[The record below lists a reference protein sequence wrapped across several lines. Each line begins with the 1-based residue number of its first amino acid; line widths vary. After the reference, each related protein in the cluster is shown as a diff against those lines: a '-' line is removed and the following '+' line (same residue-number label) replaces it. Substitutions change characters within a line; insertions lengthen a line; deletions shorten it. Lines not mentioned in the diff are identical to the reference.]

1 MKSPKQFLY
10 FVFTSF
16 PKLAMLHKLALP
28 TKLLLFALSTS
39 LLITS
44 CKKTTG
50 IEPTVPLA
58 LIANAGPDQPVQVG
72 QLVTLDG
79 IASKDG
85 QGKPITYQ
93 WAIIRKP
100 AKSTATLALA
110 STVRPTFTPDEVGE
124 YEVMLTVSNGATSTT
139 DNVLVTVATAQP
151 LTIDKDIT
159 VKTLLEDRIQ
169 NPNLPDYIVP
179 KSIAVKHELTIN
191 PGVVIAFERDVRF
204 DINQGAILIAKGTA
218 EKKIRFVGVGQ
229 TKGYWT
235 GIMFYSGSNVNTM
248 EYVEVLHAGSQTMLD
263 GKSMGMAMFQDSQI
277 SVKNS
282 LFSQNTGYGL
292 FMQEGVILREFATN
306 NFSNNTESGLQLG
319 TDNVAKLDAASVF
332 TSNNGRNV
340 VEITGSSIG
349 SSVNREDEIV
359 WKGFADKT
367 PYRLLS
373 SVNVRTGWRLSPGV
387 TVEVARDGYIII
399 NDDAYLLAK
408 GTADNRIV
416 FTGAAN
422 TTAYWEG
429 ILSHST
435 SSQNIIEN
443 GDIRNAGSRV
453 IISNKRA
460 NLALYGSDAIM
471 TIRNTRIS
479 GSGGYGIW
487 VGYQSAINDDASIS
501 NTFVNNAQANIEQEN

>member
-1 MKSPKQFLY
+1 MKPLKQSLH

-16 PKLAMLHKLALP
+16 LKQAMLRKLALSA
-28 TKLLLFALSTS
+28 KLLLFVLSAS

-44 CKKTTG
+44 CKKTIE
-50 IEPTVPLA
+50 IEPTAPL
-58 LIANAGPDQPVQVG
+58 LANAGPDQPVQVG

-79 IASKDG
+79 AASKDG

-93 WAIIRKP
+93 WVIIRKP
-100 AKSTATLALA
+100 AKSSATLALA
-110 STVRPTFTPDEVGE
+110 STVRPTFTPDEIGE

-139 DNVLVTVATAQP
+139 DNVLVTAATAQP

-159 VKTLLEDRIQ
+159 VKTILEDRIQ

-204 DINQGAILIAKGTA
+204 DINEGAILIAKGTA

-235 GIMFYSGSNVNTM
+235 GIMVYSESNVNAM
-248 EYVEVLHAGSQTMLD
+248 EYVEILHAGSRTMLD
-263 GKSMGMAMFQDSQI
+263 NKKMGLSMFKESQMAL
-277 SVKNS
+277 KNS
-282 LFSQNTGYGL
+282 LFSQNDGYGL
-292 FMQEGVILREFATN
+292 FIQETAMLREFAGNT
-306 NFSNNTESGLQLG
+306 FSHNSEAGILLG
-319 TDNVAKLDAASVF
+319 TDNVAKLDATSVF
-332 TSNNGRNV
+332 TGNNGRNA
-340 VEITGSSIG
+340 VEINGSYIG
-349 SSVNREDEIV
+349 SGSGNDGEIS

-367 PYRLLS
+367 PYRLLN
-373 SVNVRTGWRLSPGV
+373 SVAVRTGWRLSPGV
-387 TVEVARDGYIII
+387 TIEVARDASITI
-399 NDDAYLLAK
+399 NDYAYLLAK

-422 TTAYWEG
+422 TAAYWAG

-435 SSQNIIEN
+435 SSQNSIEN
-443 GDIRNAGSRV
+443 ADIRNAGSQAL
-453 IISNKRA
+453 IAGKRA
-460 NLALYGSDAIM
+460 NLALYGNSPIM

-487 VGYQSAINDDASIS
+487 VGYSGGINEDAEIS
-501 NTFVNNAQANIEQEN
+501 NTFANNAQTNIEQDN